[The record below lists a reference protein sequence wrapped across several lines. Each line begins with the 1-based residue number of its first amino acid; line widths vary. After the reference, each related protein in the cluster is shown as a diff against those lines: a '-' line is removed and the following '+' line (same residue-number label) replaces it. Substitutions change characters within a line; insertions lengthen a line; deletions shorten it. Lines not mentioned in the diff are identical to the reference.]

1 MIRNPPYFQ
10 VRLIPGMNFTCN
22 GTITGMTVV
31 GEKQS
36 NGGQRMKL
44 SVWRENE
51 SGFYCK
57 AEEFF
62 LSPDKCN
69 KVENYSKV
77 FNCQLPVNMK
87 VSVGPG
93 DILGIEL
100 PHQNLANFELYS
112 VPESGLTNYIFYGR
126 NHNFFHAIDLS
137 MHTGRTLATS
147 NTQPLIIMR
156 VDRGMYIII
165 ILLHLK
171 QP

>member
-31 GEKQS
+31 GEKRS
-36 NGGQRMKL
+36 NGSQRMKL
-44 SVWRENE
+44 NVWREDE
-51 SGFYCK
+51 SGFFYK
-57 AEEFF
+57 AEEFS
-62 LSPDKCN
+62 LSPDICRKF
-69 KVENYSKV
+69 ENYNKV
-77 FNCQLPVNMK
+77 FNCQLSVKMR

-100 PHQNLANFELYS
+100 PRQNVANFELYS

-126 NHNFFHAIDLS
+126 KHNFSHAIDLS
-137 MHTGRTLATS
+137 THTGPTLATS

-156 VDRGMYIII
+156 VVQGMYIII